1 MVVME
6 GDDKMVQT
14 QYGDKEVKIIREFTD
29 THMKTVNLELNS
41 FLNISN

>member
-14 QYGDKEVKIIREFTD
+14 QYGDKEVKIIREFTE
-29 THMKTVNLELNS
+29 THMKTVNFGISILN
-41 FLNISN
+41 